1 MSYNILVR
9 VLDRSCAEAPPQ
21 FTSMHPDPKDT
32 DKLNAARSKA
42 YIHLFLKV
50 KCGISAFDERHNCIT
65 EGTQDGGI
73 DAYFIDRENRKL
85 LLIQSKF
92 RTTADNFTAKSVTA
106 DDLVRIEVVRI
117 LKGEKT
123 DSAGNE
129 FNHKIQQLQKEWS
142 QIGDQAKYDY
152 RVIILGNLKN
162 YTDDQIRKLL
172 DNSKYEIFDFERTY
186 NELVLPLCCGTYYD
200 PKEIKIT
207 LNLYRK
213 EQSTL
218 KQTVTTKYGDYDVRI
233 TFVPAEEVAIMM
245 LKYKNSLLK
254 YNPRNYLT
262 LAENKINQQIRKSIV
277 EGDSNEFAVFNNGI
291 TILANNFSMTET
303 TGKKLQGQLIL
314 SEPQI
319 INGGQTAYTLA
330 NIFQEY
336 ERLGK
341 TEQIFKDKEVLLK
354 IIVNR
359 PENKLEMEFIE
370 RISDATN
377 KQTRVEEA
385 DRRSNLSI
393 QVEIQ
398 KRIYNDY
405 GFLYERKK
413 GEFYNGLQSEY
424 VGSGVL
430 IDRNDFVRAYYAY
443 RGNPRWARQR
453 GTEVLFQV
461 DYFARI
467 IDSSSN
473 YRTMFFS
480 WLLLK
485 LLYCIEYDKN
495 RGTWRSIT
503 EFAKDFDFGSSLRY
517 GKMAVVA
524 AVGAVSN
531 LTNNDLSEKAVFS
544 TTEKALSN
552 VLGKWKA
559 FEEWAKA
566 KPENKGFLLDK
577 GFDFNFYYK
586 GRTLEYD
593 LREFFKP
600 AAQST

>member
-1 MSYNILVR
+1 MR
-9 VLDRSCAEAPPQ
+9 
-21 FTSMHPDPKDT
+21 
-32 DKLNAARSKA
+32 
-42 YIHLFLKV
+42 HL
-50 KCGISAFDERHNCIT
+50 SFDERHNCIT

-129 FNHKIQQLQKEWS
+129 FNHKIQELQKEWS

-341 TEQIFKDKEVLLK
+341 TEQIFKNKEVLLK

-398 KRIYNDY
+398 KSIYNDY

-485 LLYCIEYDKN
+485 LLYSIEYDKN